1 MSFLSIKLLIL
12 TLLSD
17 YPWMLLS
24 AEKADITVQLL
35 FISDSWQEL
44 AIAHIPTACALCVL
58 CRLLA
63 HLTSLHKHPDDGF
76 VLATQNGIHGA

>member
-17 YPWMLLS
+17 YPWMLFS

-35 FISDSWQEL
+35 FISDSWQEPV
-44 AIAHIPTACALCVL
+44 IAHIPTACSLSVCCAEFWLISLLCTNTL
-58 CRLLA
+58 MMGL
-63 HLTSLHKHPDDGF
+63 S
-76 VLATQNGIHGA
+76 